1 MNLDQISPQ
10 GFILA
15 LFIRDDGE
23 RFLLGSGAYEF
34 NEKQLHFTANSYAN
48 DIIEV
53 QGNDGVFL
61 AGQVRRATT
70 QSFDGYIG
78 DATVSRSIIETY
90 RKNFLTFFRKNY
102 YYKVVYV
109 FNDGTAIQRQKGFI
123 VDAPEVK
130 ELYQK
135 FPEYHI
141 GMNFEDVNY
150 YTYLEDSG
158 GNEIYGKNAVIPL
171 SAGSTDGGLIWGGM
185 VSTTITKSGTSF
197 GFSGYTNI
205 MTIDDVQIKGNTTQQ
220 TYSGAQMLAKN
231 GIDTPT
237 SDTTYWKTFNNAT
250 KTSLGNG
257 WGHIKGTQSSLTNA
271 NMFIDRVVG
280 TPLLQASTLY
290 TIIVEVKDIVGT
302 PTFRLCQPVNA
313 GDTWATFSFNDII
326 HEETIHTTDSSTLG
340 WDGLAEGYYV
350 VKLTTKSSLA
360 TYGLRMW
367 SKINTTSEVS
377 FRISIIKGD
386 HSSDWKNYCDDNW
399 QPYVGGIA
407 SPNPDYPQ
415 TVNVVT
421 GEQTVTVSD
430 GDNNSDTYTVDL
442 GSVELCRISNYR
454 DNIYKSSGNWYVHKE
469 TGKVVFD
476 GSESWTR
483 STYSSTNNFYT
494 TVADALKDA
503 SFVNIRSDMF
513 SPTPLSWGSLG
524 NEVYGIALYNT
535 SSQIRILYPQ
545 SLISD
550 ANAFKTWLSNHNTTV
565 YYALDTPTDTQI
577 TDATLVAQLEAL
589 AGADCYAGQTTFT
602 VTASSLQGILSI
614 EATYDGGSGVEWD
627 SIGAVWEAGGGGG
640 PTTIMVD
647 SIDNV
652 YPVWEVKGPAVNPQ
666 ISILTTGTTLS
677 YSGTVTATQT
687 LKIDMFNKTALL
699 NGTSVIGNVSGDW
712 IYLNQGNNRV
722 TYTTD
727 NATAD
732 SSTIY
737 WQEIV
742 G

>member
-1 MNLDQISPQ
+1 MNLDQITPQ

-135 FPEYHI
+135 FPGYHI

-205 MTIDDVQIKGNTTQQ
+205 MTIDSVQIKGNTTQQ
-220 TYSGAQMLAKN
+220 TYSGAQLLAKN
-231 GIDTPT
+231 GMDTPT
-237 SDTTYWKTFNNAT
+237 SDTTYWKTFSNAT

-257 WGHIKGTQSSLTNA
+257 WGHIKGTQPSLTNA
-271 NMFIDRVVG
+271 NMLIDRVVG
-280 TPLLQASTLY
+280 TPLLEASTLY
-290 TIIVEVKDIVGT
+290 TVIVEVKDIIGI
-302 PTFRLCQPVNA
+302 PTLRLCQPGNA
-313 GDTWATFSFNDII
+313 GDTWTTFSFNDII

-350 VKLTTKSSLA
+350 VKLTTKSTLA
-360 TYGLRMW
+360 TYGIRMW
-367 SKINTTSEVS
+367 SRMNTACEVS

-386 HSSDWKNYCDDNW
+386 HSSDWKNYCGDNW
-399 QPYVGGIA
+399 QPYVGGVA

-415 TVNVVT
+415 TINVVT
-421 GEQTVTVSD
+421 GEQTITVSD

-442 GSVELCRISNYR
+442 GSVELCRISGYQ
-454 DNIYKSSGNWYVHKE
+454 DKIYNNGNDWYVHKE
-469 TGKVVFD
+469 TGFMNLKNTT
-476 GSESWTR
+476 GWWISGGGQG
-483 STYSSTNNFYT
+483 TNNVYQMAYYMGSGVVLTEKEGFSDKFDV
-494 TVADALKDA
+494 VASWSSGRKPNELL
-503 SFVNIRSDMF
+503 F
-513 SPTPLSWGSLG
+513 SGNNVYVRVIGSLATTAAQL
-524 NEVYGIALYNT
+524 ETYLA
-535 SSQIRILYPQ
+535 
-545 SLISD
+545 
-550 ANAFKTWLSNHNTTV
+550 SNDVFV
-565 YYALDTPTDTQI
+565 YYILATPIDTKI
-577 TDATLVAQLEAL
+577 TDATLIAQLEAL
-589 AGADCYAGQTTFT
+589 AGADCYDRQTTFT
-602 VTASSLQGILSI
+602 LTASSLQGILSV
-614 EATYDGGSGVEWD
+614 EATYDGGSGAEWD
-627 SIGAVWEAGGGGG
+627 NIGAVWEEGGGGG

-652 YPVWEVKGPAVNPQ
+652 YPVWEVKGPAVNPE
-666 ISILTTGTTLS
+666 ISVLTTGTTLS